1 MVRII
6 RKPRGKYL
14 IDIHHNR
21 PGARPSNY
29 GTKTAIPKA
38 LQVPTPRK
46 DRQAKPTIAEMLAQA
61 KSSITK

>member
-6 RKPRGKYL
+6 RKPKGKYL
-14 IDIHHNR
+14 IDIHHNQA
-21 PGARPSNY
+21 GARPSNY

-46 DRQAKPTIAEMLAQA
+46 QVQPKPTIAEMLAQA

>member
-6 RKPRGKYL
+6 RKPCGKYL

-21 PGARPSNY
+21 AGARPKDY
-29 GTKTAIPKA
+29 GTKTATPKA

-46 DRQAKPTIAEMLAQA
+46 QVQPKLTIAEMLVQVG
-61 KSSITK
+61 ITK

>member
-14 IDIHHNR
+14 IDIHHNQA
-21 PGARPSNY
+21 GAKPKDY
-29 GTKTAIPKA
+29 GTKTATPKA

-46 DRQAKPTIAEMLAQA
+46 AVQPKPSIADLLKQAG
-61 KSSITK
+61 ITK